1 MTAPARVTVLG
12 AGILGAATAHHLAR
26 QGAHVTL
33 IDADTRDA
41 RSTTASFACV
51 NGSAKSDPD
60 LCALNDRAV
69 EEYRRIAH
77 TLGAAAVRFTGQHF
91 VATGPDSLR
100 IAERRVNAACS
111 RGYGGEI
118 LPVGTFRER
127 EPHLRLDTPPLAVA
141 WFPADGWADPEA
153 LRAHF
158 LTGLTMQ
165 HRKAIAISPSGSGRL
180 QITFAD
186 GDRTDTDRVV
196 DATGAGAA
204 DIELPVSRP
213 PLHVTSGF
221 VVATDTDR
229 DLVTTVVRT
238 PQLGIR
244 PDGPRRALLHSHE
257 IDRLFDH
264 DRTTAELAAETLL
277 DRARRMFPDAGHIT
291 PRRITR
297 GPRPTP
303 ADGKPAVGES
313 AILPGYYELSAH
325 SGITLAPL
333 LGRLLA
339 TEILTEFRD
348 PILSPFRP
356 DWGLSGNVTRSV
368 DGAR

>member
-1 MTAPARVTVLG
+1 MTAPTHVTVLG

-26 QGAHVTL
+26 QGAHVTV
-33 IDADTRDA
+33 IDADMRNA

-51 NGSAKSDPD
+51 NGSAKTDPD
-60 LCALNDRAV
+60 LSALNDRAV

-77 TLGAAAVRFTGQHF
+77 TLGEAAVRFTGQYF
-91 VATGPDSLR
+91 VATDPDSLR
-100 IAERRVNAACS
+100 IAEQRVDAAHS
-111 RGYGGEI
+111 RGYGGEL
-118 LPVGTFRER
+118 LPVDALRER
-127 EPHLRLDTPPLAVA
+127 EPHLRLDIPPLAVG

-158 LTGLTMQ
+158 LTGLTMH
-165 HRKAIAISPSGSGRL
+165 HRKVTAISPTRSGRL

-196 DATGAGAA
+196 NATGAGAA

-221 VVATDTDR
+221 VVATDTAT

-244 PDGPRRALLHSHE
+244 PDGSRRALLHSHD
-257 IDRLFDH
+257 IDSLFDH
-264 DRTTAELAAETLL
+264 DQTTAELAAETLL
-277 DRARRMFPDAGHIT
+277 NRARCMFPDAGHIT

-303 ADGKPAVGES
+303 ADGKPAIGES
-313 AILPGYYELSAH
+313 ASLPGYYELSAH

-339 TEILTEFRD
+339 TEILTEGRD
-348 PILSPFRP
+348 PILSSFRP
-356 DWGLSGNVTRSV
+356 DRP
-368 DGAR
+368 

>member
-1 MTAPARVTVLG
+1 MTAPTRVTVLG

-26 QGAHVTL
+26 RGAHVTV
-33 IDADTRDA
+33 IDADTRNA

-51 NGSAKSDPD
+51 NGSAKTDPG
-60 LCALNDRAV
+60 LSALNDRAV
-69 EEYRRIAH
+69 EEYRRITH
-77 TLGAAAVRFTGQHF
+77 TLGEAAVRFTGQHF
-91 VATGPDSLR
+91 VATDPDSLR
-100 IAERRVNAACS
+100 IAEQRVNAARS

-118 LPVGTFRER
+118 LPVDALRER

-141 WFPADGWADPEA
+141 WFPSDGWADPEA

-158 LTGLTMQ
+158 LTGLITH
-165 HRKAIAISPSGSGRL
+165 HRKATAISPTRSGRL

-186 GDRTDTDRVV
+186 GDRTETDRVV
-196 DATGAGAA
+196 NATGAGAA

-213 PLHVTSGF
+213 PLHVTPGF
-221 VVATDTDR
+221 VVATDTAT

-238 PQLGIR
+238 RQLGIR
-244 PDGPRRALLHSHE
+244 PDGSRRALLHSHD

-264 DRTTAELAAETLL
+264 DQTTAERAAETLL
-277 DRARRMFPDAGHIT
+277 NRARRMFPDAGHIT

-297 GPRPTP
+297 GSRPTP
-303 ADGKPAVGES
+303 ADGKPAIGES
-313 AILPGYYELSAH
+313 ANLPGYYELSAH

-339 TEILTEFRD
+339 TEILTESRD

-356 DWGLSGNVTRSV
+356 DRH
-368 DGAR
+368 